1 MRTWILLP
9 LLAACAGAPTRHV
22 VDAGALG
29 PYSSAV
35 VAGDFV
41 FVSGKIG
48 ERGSSFE
55 HEVETCIDAVERTLA
70 DLDLNLGDVVETR
83 VYLLDMERY
92 GDFNAIY
99 GKRFPAPYPARTC
112 VGVASLPGGAKVELQ
127 VAARRR

>member
-1 MRTWILLP
+1 MRIWILLP
-9 LLAACAGAPTRHV
+9 LLVGCAGSPTRHV
-22 VDAGALG
+22 EDAGAIG

-41 FVSGKIG
+41 FVAGKIG

-92 GDFNAIY
+92 CDFNAIY
-99 GKRFPAPYPARTC
+99 AKRLPDPYPARTC
-112 VGVASLPGGAKVELQ
+112 VAVAGLPGGARVELQ